1 MARLPGPMSRGE
13 FREAL
18 HDAQIG
24 RFVSD
29 KGANQ
34 ATRDALD
41 AVGMASP
48 HPPRSLIAAAR
59 RAYRDQRATE
69 K

>member
-1 MARLPGPMSRGE
+1 MSRGE

-29 KGANQ
+29 NGANQ
-34 ATRDALD
+34 ATQDALD

-48 HPPRSLIAAAR
+48 HPPRSLINAAR
-59 RAYRDQRATE
+59 RAYRNQRAAE
-69 K
+69 M